1 MLRTPDDFQYMLNTM
16 READNTVHHGCVITR
31 EPELPFTELDLRS
44 QIAVAYETMSKQL
57 KEANYH
63 FEHLTSMML
72 PDGNNETVETGVP
85 FIPMLFIN
93 VEQMDAVILTLHIN
107 RGKLMNSIRFCYQ
120 NGQNIDFA
128 VTIS

>member
-1 MLRTPDDFQYMLNTM
+1 MTRTRDDFQFTLNTM

-44 QIAVAYETMSKQL
+44 QIAVAYDAMSKQL

-72 PDGNNETVETGVP
+72 PDGKNEPVEMGVP
-85 FIPMLFIN
+85 FIPMIFVNID
-93 VEQMDAVILTLHIN
+93 QMDAVILTLHIN
-107 RGKLMNSIRFCYQ
+107 RGKLTNSIRFCYQ

>member
-1 MLRTPDDFQYMLNTM
+1 MLRAPDDFQYMLNTM

-57 KEANYH
+57 KEANYY
-63 FEHLTSMML
+63 FEHLISMML

>member
-1 MLRTPDDFQYMLNTM
+1 MTRTRDDFQFILNTM

-31 EPELPFTELDLRS
+31 GPELPFTELDLRS
-44 QIAVAYETMSKQL
+44 QIAVAYDAMSKQL

-72 PDGNNETVETGVP
+72 PDGKNEPVEMGVP
-85 FIPMLFIN
+85 FIPMLFVNI
-93 VEQMDAVILTLHIN
+93 EQMDAVILTLHIN
-107 RGKLMNSIRFCYQ
+107 RGKLTNSIRFCYQ

>member
-1 MLRTPDDFQYMLNTM
+1 MLRSREDFNQILNTM
-16 READNTVHHGCVITR
+16 RETDNTVHHGCVITR
-31 EPELPFTELDLRS
+31 EPELPFTEPDLRS

-57 KEANYH
+57 KAANYH

-72 PDGNNETVETGVP
+72 PDGKNEPVETGVP
-85 FIPMLFIN
+85 FIPMIFVNID
-93 VEQMDAVILTLHIN
+93 QMDAVILTLHIN
-107 RGKLMNSIRFCYQ
+107 RGKLTNSIRFCYQ

>member
-1 MLRTPDDFQYMLNTM
+1 MLRTRDDFQHMLNVM

-31 EPELPFTELDLRS
+31 EPDMPFTELDLRS
-44 QIAVAYETMSKQL
+44 QIAVAYDAMSKQL

-63 FEHLTSMML
+63 FEHLISMML
-72 PDGNNETVETGVP
+72 PDAKNEAVAMGVP

-93 VEQMDAVILTLHIN
+93 VEQMEAVILTLHIN

-128 VTIS
+128 VTVS